1 MHTLMDNNILHY
13 QQKNPRS
20 TFVFILLK
28 TFWGIR
34 YLLFLLLINDY
45 SKQYLSLV
53 SILIFLIGGTI
64 ENY

>member
-34 YLLFLLLINDY
+34 YLLFLLLLNDY
-45 SKQYLSLV
+45 SKQYLPLV
-53 SILIFLIGGTI
+53 SILIFLIGDTI

>member
-28 TFWGIR
+28 TFWGIG
-34 YLLFLLLINDY
+34 YLLFLLLLNDY
-45 SKQYLSLV
+45 SKQYLPLV

>member
-1 MHTLMDNNILHY
+1 MYTLMDDNILHY

-34 YLLFLLLINDY
+34 YLLFLLLLNDY
-45 SKQYLSLV
+45 SKQYLTLV
-53 SILIFLIGGTI
+53 SILIFLIRGTI
-64 ENY
+64 ENC

>member
-1 MHTLMDNNILHY
+1 MYTLMDNNILHY

>member
-34 YLLFLLLINDY
+34 YLLFLLLLNDY
-45 SKQYLSLV
+45 SKQYLPLV

>member
-34 YLLFLLLINDY
+34 YLLFLLLLNDY
-45 SKQYLSLV
+45 SKQYLPLV
-53 SILIFLIGGTI
+53 SILIFLIGGAI